1 MRIYLLRH
9 EMRFANP
16 QFDTQLTEVG
26 KLNAKKLVKLLDN
39 LNLNIIISSPFVRT
53 IQTVEEYV
61 KKHNTKLNIDYALN
75 ESVSNTNLFDK
86 TDIRPLNENMYGF
99 KYFNLN
105 YNPVVKCEDLEL
117 GESYDDI
124 KARTRKLIDDLIN
137 NRSLVDKNI
146 LLVSHQST
154 VNAALNIDQHFN
166 YPMGGVC
173 LCYETN
179 RMFKPINF

>member
-26 KLNAKKLVKLLDN
+26 KQNAKKLVKLLDN

-86 TDIRPLNENMYGF
+86 TDIRSLNDNMYGF
-99 KYFNLN
+99 KYFNLD
-105 YNPVVKCEDLEL
+105 YKPVVKCEDLEL

-124 KARTRKLIDDLIN
+124 KARTRKLIDDLIDN
-137 NRSLVDKNI
+137 KSLVDKNI

-154 VNAALNIDQHFN
+154 VNAALNFDQHFD

>member
-9 EMRFANP
+9 EMRFKNP

-26 KLNAKKLVKLLDN
+26 KQNAKKLVNLLDN
-39 LNLNIIISSPFVRT
+39 LNLNMIISSPFVRT

-75 ESVSNTNLFDK
+75 ESLSNTQLFDK
-86 TDIRPLNENMYGF
+86 TDIRPLNENMYGY
-99 KYFNLN
+99 KYFNLD
-105 YNPVVKCEDLEL
+105 YNPVVKCEDLVL
-117 GESYDDI
+117 GESFDDI
-124 KARTRKLIDDLIN
+124 GSRTSMLINSLIN
-137 NRSLVDKNI
+137 NKSLANKNI

-154 VNAALNIDQHFN
+154 VNATLDIYQHYD

>member
-9 EMRFANP
+9 EMRFKNP

-26 KLNAKKLVKLLDN
+26 KQNAKKLVKLLEN

-53 IQTVEEYV
+53 IQTVEEYI
-61 KKHNTKLNIDYALN
+61 KKHKTKLNIDYALN
-75 ESVSNTNLFDK
+75 ESLSNTQLFDN
-86 TDIRPLNENMYGF
+86 TDIRPLQNNMYGYE
-99 KYFNLN
+99 YFNLN
-105 YNPVVKCEDLEL
+105 YEPIVNHDDLEL

-124 KARTRKLIDDLIN
+124 KDRTRKLISSLISN
-137 NRSLVDKNI
+137 KSLIDKNI

-154 VNAALNIDQHFN
+154 INATLNIDQHFH
-166 YPMGGVC
+166 YPMGGVS

>member
-9 EMRFANP
+9 EMRFSNP
-16 QFDTQLTEVG
+16 KFDTQLTEVG
-26 KLNAKKLVKLLDN
+26 KQNAKNLVKLLDD

-61 KKHNTKLNIDYALN
+61 KRHNIKLNIDYALN
-75 ESVSNTNLFDK
+75 ESLSNTNLFSK
-86 TDIRPLNENMYGF
+86 TDIRQLNENTYGF

-105 YNPVVKCEDLEL
+105 YNPIVKYEDLEL
-117 GESYDDI
+117 GESYEDI
-124 KARTRKLIDDLIN
+124 KGRTRKLIDSLIN
-137 NRSLVDKNI
+137 DKSLVNKNI

-154 VNAALNIDQHFN
+154 INAALNIDQHFH
-166 YPMGGVC
+166 YPMGGVS

>member
-9 EMRFANP
+9 EIRFANP
-16 QFDTQLTEVG
+16 QFDTQLSEVG
-26 KLNAKKLVKLLDN
+26 KQNAKNLVKLLNN
-39 LNLNIIISSPFVRT
+39 LNINIIISSPFVRT

-61 KKHNTKLNIDYALN
+61 KNHNIKLNIDYALN
-75 ESVSNTNLFDK
+75 ESVSDTNLFDK

-105 YNPVVKCEDLEL
+105 YNPVVKCEDLFL

-124 KARTRKLIDDLIN
+124 KLRTRKLIDDLIN
-137 NRSLVDKNI
+137 NKSLVDKNI

-154 VNAALNIDQHFN
+154 VNAALNIDQYFD

>member
-9 EMRFANP
+9 EMRFVNP

-26 KLNAKKLVKLLDN
+26 KQNAKNLVKLLDN

-75 ESVSNTNLFDK
+75 ESVSDTNLFDK
-86 TDIRPLNENMYGF
+86 TDIRPLNENMYGY
-99 KYFNLN
+99 KYFNLD
-105 YNPVVKCEDLEL
+105 YEPIIKCNNLFL

-124 KARTRKLIDDLIN
+124 RVRTRKLIDDLIDDK
-137 NRSLVDKNI
+137 SLVDKNI

-154 VNAALNIDQHFN
+154 VNAALNIDQYFN

>member
-9 EMRFANP
+9 EIRFANP

-26 KLNAKKLVKLLDN
+26 KQNAKKLVNLLDN

-75 ESVSNTNLFDK
+75 ESLSNTQLFDK
-86 TDIRPLNENMYGF
+86 TDIRPLNDNMYGY
-99 KYFNLN
+99 KYFNLD
-105 YNPVVKCEDLEL
+105 YNPIVKCDDLEL

-124 KARTRKLIDDLIN
+124 KARTGKLINSLIN
-137 NRSLVDKNI
+137 NKSLANKNI

-154 VNAALNIDQHFN
+154 VNATLNIDQHFH
-166 YPMGGVC
+166 YPMGGVS

>member
-9 EMRFANP
+9 EKRFTNP

-26 KLNAKKLVKLLDN
+26 KQNAKNLVKILEN

-61 KKHNTKLNIDYALN
+61 KKHKIKLNIDYALN
-75 ESVSNTNLFDK
+75 ESLSNTQLFDK
-86 TDIRPLNENMYGF
+86 TDIRPLSENMYGYN
-99 KYFNLN
+99 YFNLD
-105 YNPVVKCEDLEL
+105 YNPVVNCEEL
-117 GESYDDI
+117 KVGESFADI
-124 KARTRKLIDDLIN
+124 KKRTGNLIN
-137 NRSLVDKNI
+137 SLIENKSLINKNI

-154 VNAALNIDQHFN
+154 INAALNLDQHYNF
-166 YPMGGVC
+166 PMGGIC